1 MTEMEVMRNISAA
14 ALPGV
19 ILDHVAAYRNH
30 DMEAFMATLAPDAL
44 VNDIQREFLGHQAIR
59 VWARKE
65 IFGAN
70 VKLEIEHSF
79 EHFGTTIVRFRV
91 DGDFDKTNLP
101 DPLILTYYFT
111 VRDERISQLIILHN
125 KACAS

>member
-1 MTEMEVMRNISAA
+1 MRSISAV
-14 ALPGV
+14 ALPRV
-19 ILDHVAAYRNH
+19 ILDHVAAYRSH
-30 DMEAFMATLAPDAL
+30 DIEAFMVTLASDAL

-59 VWARKE
+59 VWAEKE

-70 VKLEIEHSF
+70 VKLEIEHCF

-91 DGDFDKTNLP
+91 DGDFDKSNLP
-101 DPLILTYYFT
+101 APLILTYYFM
-111 VRDERISQLIILHN
+111 VQDERISQLIILHN